1 MSRHL
6 AVRSFTR
13 ETLER
18 GHMSCLLADPPKGR
32 LSRKSGAS
40 FTRETHPTTDCF
52 PGAHLASQT
61 DAAGSAR
68 MPSNCGPLNYADQHV
83 NFHTKGHC
91 MQM

>member
-1 MSRHL
+1 MSHDL
-6 AVRSFTR
+6 AVRSFAR

-32 LSRKSGAS
+32 LSRKSGVS
-40 FTRETHPTTDCF
+40 FTRETHPATVGF
-52 PGAHLASQT
+52 PGSHLASQT

-68 MPSNCGPLNYADQHV
+68 MPSNCGPLNCADQHV